1 MNDDPHGA
9 ARVAL
14 LERQLGELDERL
26 QNIEAWSVETYQ
38 YQYATRPNPRLS
50 PPAPR
55 WQRRDVAPSPTPVAP
70 PYTPVTSPAIPTI
83 PPPMPRPMPAPP
95 PGMPYVPP
103 QSTPTQ
109 GIAPLWQPVANLF
122 GPSRPPAPAAAI
134 PMAPAGVPPGL
145 PVVPPNQRPHPT
157 PPPAAKRWSF
167 SDVEQLLSGR
177 GLAWAGGLAIL
188 LGALFF
194 LGLAFT
200 RGWIGPAG
208 RVGIG
213 LIAGLALVGGGG
225 WFFERR
231 EALFGHVLLAVGL
244 GTTSIALVA
253 ATRLYHLVPA
263 GFGLI
268 GALVVAVAAAIVAIR
283 ANVQVVAG
291 YGLVTAL
298 AAPPLMG
305 ASPNATTIAF
315 LAAALIGTTAIALY
329 RTWNWLPTVAF
340 LLSAPQLAGWLL
352 DNVPLAAGLVAL
364 AGFWALNTLA
374 AGGEEFRVRRYRLNA
389 TSATL
394 LLATAA
400 FLLFAGFALLD
411 RTGASGGHGLFLLV
425 MAGAYGAVGA
435 SFLRT
440 AGRDHPFGLLAT
452 GTGIAALTMAIPTQF
467 GGPVVAIAWAA
478 EATALAWVY
487 ARLRHR
493 FSGIA
498 SIVLGALAALHL
510 LTIEYPLSDLFSFPA
525 RHYFLDGAGMT
536 LAFVLLAGCVAA
548 WFVRVRPVR
557 ATLAFLGVGLV
568 AYAMP
573 FETVGIA
580 LLAGWATLGVLI
592 VAAERLAPLAARRF
606 PAMIATAGSADL
618 GPWLRGASAV
628 IVGALALMQMY
639 AGIFAHVFATGR
651 RVGGTPFTDQ
661 RTLATAI
668 TIAATLLVAALTTR
682 PIVRRAALIAPFVF
696 VALLLPTEIGDAA
709 TVVGWSILAVGLCM
723 IAQRDRAGNVAYLG
737 TATALIGVAF
747 SVAIAVVA
755 PLDRLAVHATATI
768 GHPFLFSGATAA
780 LGAIVVALTIVAW
793 QFRAERLAPWLGAA
807 AGAIAVYLL
816 SLGIVDEFQRHV
828 MAGTTQASLASLQ
841 KQAQVT
847 LSIVWA
853 LLGGT
858 AFIIGLVR
866 RLTALR
872 IGGLALLAVATVK
885 VFLFDLAS
893 LDATYKVPS
902 LIGLGVLLL
911 ASSYVYQRLK
921 PRDGTTNQPTE
932 ERTV

>member
-1 MNDDPHGA
+1 MNSDPQE

-14 LERQLGELDERL
+14 LERRMSELDERL

-38 YQYATRPNPRLS
+38 YQYAVRPNPTLN

-55 WQRRDVAPSPTPVAP
+55 WQRRGVAAWPAQAAP
-70 PYTPVTSPAIPTI
+70 PYAPGTPPHIPAS
-83 PPPMPRPMPAPP
+83 PRPVAQPTVASQPA
-95 PGMPYVPP
+95 MPYGPP
-103 QSTPTQ
+103 QPVPAQ
-109 GIAPLWQPVANLF
+109 GIAPLWRPIANLF
-122 GPSRPPAPAAAI
+122 GPSHPPAPVIAPLAAPVGA
-134 PMAPAGVPPGL
+134 PPGR
-145 PVVPPNQRPHPT
+145 PVATPEQRPSYP
-157 PPPAAKRWSF
+157 PPPAVKRWSF

-177 GLAWAGGLAIL
+177 GLAWVGGLAIL

-213 LIAGLALVGGGG
+213 VVVGLALIGGGA

-244 GTTSIALVA
+244 GTTSIALIA
-253 ATRLYHLVPA
+253 ATRLYHLIPA
-263 GFGLI
+263 GFGLV
-268 GALVVAVAAAIVAIR
+268 GALVIAVAAAVVAIR
-283 ANVQVVAG
+283 ADVQVVAG

-305 ASPNATTIAF
+305 ATPNPTTIAF

-329 RTWNWLPTVAF
+329 RTWSWLPTVAF

-352 DNVPLAAGLVAL
+352 DDAPRAAGLVAL

-374 AGGEEFRVRRYRLNA
+374 AGGEEFRVRRDRLGA

-400 FLLFAGFALLD
+400 FLVSVGFALLD
-411 RTGASGGHGLFLLV
+411 RTGASGGHGLFLLIV
-425 MAGAYGAVGA
+425 AGGYGAVGA
-435 SFLRT
+435 SFLR
-440 AGRDHPFGLLAT
+440 ARGRNHPFGLLAT
-452 GTGIAALTMAIPTQF
+452 GTGIAALTMAIPAQF
-467 GGPVVAIAWAA
+467 GGPVVPIAWAA

-498 SIVLGALAALHL
+498 SIVLGILVVLHL
-510 LTIEYPLSDLFSFPA
+510 LTIEYPLPDLFSLPA
-525 RHYFLDGAGMT
+525 RHAFLDGAGMT
-536 LAFVLLAGCVAA
+536 LAFLLLAGCVAA
-548 WFVRVRPVR
+548 WFIRVRPIR
-557 ATLAFLGVGLV
+557 ATLAFVGVGLV

-573 FETVGIA
+573 FETRGIA
-580 LLAGWATLGVLI
+580 LLTGWATLLVLI
-592 VAAERLAPLAARRF
+592 VAAERLAPLAERHLPTMA
-606 PAMIATAGSADL
+606 ATTGSADL
-618 GPWLRGASAV
+618 GPWLRGVSAL
-628 IVGALALMQMY
+628 IVGALALLQMY

-651 RVGGTPFTDQ
+651 RVSGTPFTDQ

-668 TIAATLLVAALTTR
+668 VITTALIVAALTTHTV
-682 PIVRRAALIAPFVF
+682 VRRAALIAPFIF
-696 VALLLPTEIGDAA
+696 AALLLPTEIGDAA
-709 TVVGWSILAVGLCM
+709 TVVGWSALAVGLCL
-723 IAQRDRAGNVAYLG
+723 IVRRDRAGSAAYLG
-737 TATALIGVAF
+737 AAAALLGVAF
-747 SVAIAVVA
+747 SVAIAVIA
-755 PLDRLAVHATATI
+755 PLGRLAVHATATG
-768 GHPFLFSGATAA
+768 GHPLFLSGATAA
-780 LGAIVVALTIVAW
+780 LGAIVAALVVITW
-793 QFRAERLAPWLGAA
+793 FYRAERFAPWIAA
-807 AGAIAVYLL
+807 MAGAIAVYLL
-816 SLGIVDEFQRHV
+816 SVGIVDEFQRHV
-828 MAGTTQASLASLQ
+828 TVGATQASLASLQ
-841 KQAQVT
+841 KQAQVA
-847 LSIVWA
+847 LSIFWA
-853 LLGGT
+853 LLGGA
-858 AFIIGLVR
+858 AFVIGLVR
-866 RLTALR
+866 RLAALR

-921 PRDGTTNQPTE
+921 PTE
-932 ERTV
+932 ERTA